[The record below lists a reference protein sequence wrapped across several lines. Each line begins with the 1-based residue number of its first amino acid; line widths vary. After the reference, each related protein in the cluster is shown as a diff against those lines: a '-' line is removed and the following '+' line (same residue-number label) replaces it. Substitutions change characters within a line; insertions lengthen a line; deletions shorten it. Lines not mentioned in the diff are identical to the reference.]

1 MNQPFLYR
9 AAKMTEAGM
18 IIGRGAD
25 DRPGEKAGPEKLP
38 IRGEGRNRKAPD
50 PGRRQDRKYRSG
62 PEKDL

>member
-38 IRGEGRNRKAPD
+38 IRGEGRIGSIGA
-50 PGRRQDRKYRSG
+50 DRKKITESKEY
-62 PEKDL
+62 KN